1 MKKQPPK
8 PLLLFTMLS
17 LMVLIWTVNFI
28 AGKIAFRHMPVM
40 MLVTSRLELAAL
52 IMSVIFFFTPR
63 RTKLD
68 RRDIKTFVLLGFF
81 GVLINQGGFS
91 LGLKYTTVGHSAII
105 IAIAPV
111 VVMLLAGLSG
121 LESISRGKII
131 GMALCFIGVLILASE
146 NGFAAF
152 GSGTIKGD
160 LITGASVT
168 GYSIYAVLAKKVVNR
183 YDTVTM
189 NFYNFLVAAVC
200 LSPLAIYEWIHLDW
214 SSVGWAGWAGLLY
227 MAALS
232 SVVGYLIYYWALR
245 HMDASRLAA
254 TTYIEP
260 ILAMILGVIFLGE
273 HFTGHLLTGGA
284 LVLTGVY
291 ITERSMG
298 DEALPPEPA

>member
-40 MLVTSRLELAAL
+40 MLVATRLELAAL
-52 IMSVIFFFTPR
+52 VMGVIFFFTPR

-68 RRDIKTFVLLGFF
+68 RRDIKTFILLGIL

-105 IAIAPV
+105 ISIAPV
-111 VVMLLAGLSG
+111 LVMLLAGVSG
-121 LESISRGKII
+121 LESISRYKII
-131 GMALCFIGVLILASE
+131 GMALCFIGVIILASE
-146 NGFAAF
+146 NGFGSF
-152 GSGTIKGD
+152 TSGTIKGD
-160 LITGASVT
+160 LITGVSVT
-168 GYSIYAVLAKKVVNR
+168 GYSIYAVLAKRVVDR

-189 NFYNFLVAAVC
+189 NFYNFLVAAIC
-200 LSPLAIYEWIHLDW
+200 LLPLAIYEWIHVDW
-214 SSVGWAGWAGLLY
+214 GSVGWAGWTGLAY
-227 MAALS
+227 MAVLS
-232 SVVGYLIYYWALR
+232 SVVAYLIYYWALR

-260 ILAMILGVIFLGE
+260 VLAMILGAIFLGE
-273 HFTGHLLTGGA
+273 HFTGHVLTGGA